1 LAQPQP
7 LQKPGSKATVPAGSH
22 GRATGQAHPGRGE
35 LEGTFLNA
43 EKEITA
49 YVYPKPLEAEALFQF
64 LDH

>member
-1 LAQPQP
+1 
-7 LQKPGSKATVPAGSH
+7 
-22 GRATGQAHPGRGE
+22 